1 MPTLPEPALVKR
13 IIDGALAEDLAWG
26 DLTTDSLVDPSQT
39 GVGRLVA
46 KEDGVL
52 AGIEVA
58 ALVFTRN
65 DPTLQTEM
73 LVADGS
79 RIAPHTTL
87 ATVRGRVASILR
99 AERVSLNFV
108 QRMSGIATATAN
120 YVAATKGT
128 SARIVDTRKTTP
140 GLRALEKYAIRVGGA
155 ANHRFCLSDGVL
167 IKDNHLAALRARGL
181 GIREAVDLARAHVP
195 HMVRIEVE
203 VESQSEAQEA
213 LEAGADVILLDNMSP
228 EEMRRAVDLIGGR
241 ATTEASGG
249 ITLATVRAVAESGVD
264 LISVGAIT
272 HSVRALD
279 ISLDL
284 EVEAAS

>member
-1 MPTLPEPALVKR
+1 MIPEPALVKR
-13 IIDGALAEDLAWG
+13 IVDGALAEDLAWG
-26 DLTTDSLVDPSQT
+26 DLTTDSLVDPGQT

-46 KEDGVL
+46 KQDGVL
-52 AGIEVA
+52 AGIDVA

-65 DPTLQTEM
+65 DPTLETEIV
-73 LVADGS
+73 VADGS
-79 RIAPHTTL
+79 RVAPHTTL
-87 ATVRGRVASILR
+87 AIVRGRVASILR

-108 QRMSGIATATAN
+108 QRMSGIATMTAS
-120 YVAATKGT
+120 YVAATEGT

-140 GLRALEKYAIRVGGA
+140 GLRVLEKYAVRVGGA

-167 IKDNHLAALRARGL
+167 IKDNHLAALRARGRGL
-181 GIREAVDLARAHVP
+181 REAVALARAGVP

-203 VESQSEAQEA
+203 VESLEEAREA
-213 LEAGADVILLDNMSP
+213 LEAGADAILLDNMSP
-228 EEMRRAVDLIGGR
+228 EEMRRCVDLIGGR

-264 LISVGAIT
+264 LISTGAIT

-284 EVEAAS
+284 EVEGAS

>member
-1 MPTLPEPALVKR
+1 MIPEPALVKR
-13 IIDGALAEDLAWG
+13 IVDGALAEDLAWG
-26 DLTTDSLVDPSQT
+26 DLTTDSLVDPGQT

-46 KEDGVL
+46 KQDGVL
-52 AGIEVA
+52 AGIDVA

-65 DPTLQTEM
+65 DPTLETEIV
-73 LVADGS
+73 VADGS
-79 RIAPHTTL
+79 RVAPHTTL
-87 ATVRGRVASILR
+87 AIVRGRVASILR

-108 QRMSGIATATAN
+108 QRMSGIATMTAS
-120 YVAATKGT
+120 YVAATEGT

-140 GLRALEKYAIRVGGA
+140 GLRVLEKYAVRVGGA

-167 IKDNHLAALRARGL
+167 IKDNHLAALRARGRGL
-181 GIREAVDLARAHVP
+181 REAVALARAGVP

-203 VESQSEAQEA
+203 VESLEEAREA
-213 LEAGADVILLDNMSP
+213 LEAGADAILLDNMSP
-228 EEMRRAVDLIGGR
+228 EEMRRCVDLIGGR

-264 LISVGAIT
+264 LISAGAIT

-284 EVEAAS
+284 EVEGAS

>member
-1 MPTLPEPALVKR
+1 MIPEPALVKR
-13 IIDGALAEDLAWG
+13 IVDGALAEDLAWG
-26 DLTTDSLVDPSQT
+26 DLTTDSLVDPGQT

-46 KEDGVL
+46 KQDGVL
-52 AGIEVA
+52 AGIDVA

-65 DPTLQTEM
+65 DPTLETEIV
-73 LVADGS
+73 VADGS
-79 RIAPHTTL
+79 RVTPHTTL
-87 ATVRGRVASILR
+87 AIVRGRVASILR

-108 QRMSGIATATAN
+108 QRMSGIATMTAS
-120 YVAATKGT
+120 YVAATEGT

-140 GLRALEKYAIRVGGA
+140 GLRVLEKYAVRVGGA

-167 IKDNHLAALRARGL
+167 IKDNHLAALRARGRGL
-181 GIREAVDLARAHVP
+181 KEAVALARAGAP

-203 VESQSEAQEA
+203 VESLEEAREA
-213 LEAGADVILLDNMSP
+213 LEAGADAILLDNMSP
-228 EEMRRAVDLIGGR
+228 EEMRRCVDLIGGR
-241 ATTEASGG
+241 AMTEASGG
-249 ITLATVRAVAESGVD
+249 ITLATVRDVAESGVD
-264 LISVGAIT
+264 LISAGAIT